1 MSALRTWLLIGAL
14 ACLAGCQSA
23 PQAKPLS
30 QGAPL
35 PVLTIDFVTGEARTS
50 AWTKP
55 VTNCSDDA
63 HNCLIVYGVFS
74 ASFPKRCTDFPKS
87 AAWDS
92 PAGKIR
98 VVALEPHYG
107 FPFGSY
113 ISENYPN
120 ALLLYRGGI
129 GLDELRTT
137 NATPFQ
143 SDFDPNAYSQSYR
156 IIFVGKKGAFLCSQ
170 PQ

>member
-1 MSALRTWLLIGAL
+1 MSDLQTWLLIGAL
-14 ACLAGCQSA
+14 ACLAGCQSST
-23 PQAKPLS
+23 QAKPSS

-35 PVLTIDFVTGEARTS
+35 PVLTIDFANREARTNG
-50 AWTKP
+50 WTKP

-63 HNCLIVYGVFS
+63 HNCLIVDGVFGV
-74 ASFPKRCTDFPKS
+74 SFPKKCADFPKS
-87 AAWDS
+87 AAWAS
-92 PAGKIR
+92 PAGNIR

-120 ALLLYRGGI
+120 ALLFYSGGM
-129 GLDELRTT
+129 GLDELRIT

-143 SDFDPNAYSQSYR
+143 SDFDPNAYSYSYR
-156 IIFVGKKGAFLCSQ
+156 IAFVGKSGAFLCS
-170 PQ
+170 